1 MRKLKN
7 ERGESIL
14 MALLLL
20 LLASV
25 ISALILTAATSAAHH
40 LRNDRKAQQNYLTV
54 SSAAELIR
62 DSVLNETYTRVYT
75 EQHRFVVDDKGNKTE
90 KITSS
95 TAITPEDKTGGLL
108 RPWVRAGIND
118 EDTNAKYAQIQKFED
133 TIEVQ
138 VTPKDGTKELQ
149 TVQAS
154 FKVEPP
160 STILNTSPTITV
172 ELSLKQEASNTE
184 TNESAADKAED
195 DCRMTLVLT
204 GKIDTSEVTQ
214 TGIQGAKE
222 GEYDLACT
230 TTITWNTAKIT
241 KGIKEADSEKA
252 EG

>member
-62 DSVLNETYTRVYT
+62 DSVLNEQFQRVYEKTSTYTKENGSWQVET
-75 EQHRFVVDDKGNKTE
+75 VTINLQPGEF
-90 KITSS
+90 
-95 TAITPEDKTGGLL
+95 TGIMKEWLE
-108 RPWVRAGIND
+108 AGVQDNND
-118 EDTNAKYAQIQKFED
+118 ENAEYAEVSGSQD
-133 TIEVQ
+133 TIKIDVPVEGE
-138 VTPKDGTKELQ
+138 DGLQ
-149 TVQAS
+149 TVQAE
-154 FKVEPP
+154 FTMDKDA
-160 STILNTSPTITV
+160 NITV
-172 ELSLKQEASNTE
+172 KLSLLQPEKQNT
-184 TNESAADKAED
+184 TTDGTKSDDAAD
-195 DCRMTLVLT
+195 DCRMTLTIT
-204 GKIDTSEVTQ
+204 GSV
-214 TGIQGAKE
+214 AKE
-222 GEYDLACT
+222 DRSPMTEMGEDGKKIEKYV
-230 TTITWNTAKIT
+230 TTIKWNTAKIT